1 MNKYTILIITGL
13 FPVFFACSSESSDD
27 PVPTPT
33 QPVIMPGED
42 TCQLLNN
49 SVIIDAA
56 GGERT
61 IVVKTNRSHTLTS
74 TVEWITINDEARA
87 VADYEYT
94 ITISENLGA
103 KREGIVE
110 ITFEGVK
117 KPTTLQFK
125 VIQSASGVTDKE
137 YNFANGINGMT
148 QNEWEQEYMY
158 KTKDLH
164 CYFGGVGQ
172 SVFFDDVENEI
183 TKSLNDLLF
192 CLSEDARYNG
202 DIIMDVESGKMQLSY
217 KGGVY
222 MPGDQMITH
231 HETLQAED
239 AMLPS
244 GFKYGFAIAQNGAI
258 MPIDGD
264 ESVIVA
270 YIGTNDFN
278 KLTIKINRKVIES
291 VADRLFSPQ
300 LIITYNSDMGDI
312 YTIHLHITFE
322 LDRYL

>member
-1 MNKYTILIITGL
+1 MNRFTILLITGL
-13 FPVFFACSSESSDD
+13 LPVFFACGSESSDD

-33 QPVIMPGED
+33 QPIGQTGND
-42 TCQLLNN
+42 TCQLLTN
-49 SVIIDAA
+49 SVIVDAA

-74 TVEWITINDEARA
+74 TVAWITINDEARA

-94 ITISENLGA
+94 IIISENSGA
-103 KREGIVE
+103 KREGVVE
-110 ITFEGVK
+110 ISFEGVK

-125 VIQSASGVTDKE
+125 VSQSASGVTDKE
-137 YNFANGINGMT
+137 YNFGNGINNMT

-164 CYFGGVGQ
+164 CYLGGVGQ
-172 SVFFDDVENEI
+172 SVFFGDVENEI
-183 TKSLNDLLF
+183 TESLNDLLL
-192 CLSEDARYNG
+192 CLSEDARYDG
-202 DIIMDVESGKMQLSY
+202 DVIKGIESGKMQLSY

-222 MPGDQMITH
+222 MPGDQEITH

-239 AMLPS
+239 ALLPS
-244 GFKYGFAIAQNGAI
+244 GFEYGFAIAQNGAVI
-258 MPIDGD
+258 PVNGD
-264 ESVIVA
+264 ESVIAA

-291 VADRLFSPQ
+291 VADRVFSPQ
-300 LIITYNSDMGDI
+300 LIITYNSDLGDT

-322 LDRYL
+322 FD